1 MANRSAVSERVN
13 WAAAQLAECHPT
25 SAVVSEMSERWG
37 CSRRQSQRI
46 VKRAHQQLVDDLELV
61 GVERVHVVAQLNTAL
76 MAAMATALSRNQ
88 PAVVVGASRALMDL
102 LQLTSPRRSL

>member
-25 SAVVSEMSERWG
+25 SVVVAQVSQRWG

-102 LQLTSPRRSL
+102 LQLTSARRSL

>member
-1 MANRSAVSERVN
+1 
-13 WAAAQLAECHPT
+13 
-25 SAVVSEMSERWG
+25 MSEKWG

-61 GVERVHVVAQLNTAL
+61 GVERVHVVAQLHTAL
-76 MAAMATALSRNQ
+76 FSAMATALSRNQ

-102 LQLTSPRRSL
+102 LQLTSTRRSL

>member
-13 WAAAQLAECHPT
+13 WAAAQLAECHST

-61 GVERVHVVAQLNTAL
+61 GVERVHVVAQLDTAL
-76 MAAMATALSRNQ
+76 FSAMATALSRNQ

-102 LQLTSPRRSL
+102 LQLTAVRRSL

>member
-1 MANRSAVSERVN
+1 MAKRSAVSERVN

-25 SAVVSEMSERWG
+25 SVVVAQMSQRWG

-61 GVERVHVVAQLNTAL
+61 GVERVHVVAQLHTAL
-76 MAAMATALSRNQ
+76 FSGWQPPSVVTSRQ
-88 PAVVVGASRALMDL
+88 L
-102 LQLTSPRRSL
+102 LWGLAGR

>member
-1 MANRSAVSERVN
+1 MANRSAVSERVA
-13 WAAAQLAECHPT
+13 WAAERLAACQPIST
-25 SAVVSEMSERWG
+25 VVSGMSERCW

-61 GVERVHVVAQLNTAL
+61 GVERVHVVAQLHVAL
-76 MAAMATALSRNQ
+76 FSAMATALSRNQ

-102 LQLTSPRRSL
+102 LQLTSVRRSL

>member
-1 MANRSAVSERVN
+1 MANRSAVSERIN
-13 WAAAQLAECHPT
+13 WAAAQLAEYHPT
-25 SAVVSEMSERWG
+25 SAVVAQMSQRWG

-61 GVERVHVVAQLNTAL
+61 GVERVHVVAQLINAL

-102 LQLTSPRRSL
+102 L